1 MRQLSDTELFKLAVG
16 QSEQAAIAGAIR
28 NKLNQNIGDI
38 APEQIEP
45 ELIQLETKSKNSFY
59 PLLPD
64 ALALYKNRG
73 LVRLFNLGQVNGRTP
88 IPVFMPF
95 LAAPA
100 RNRVKESNA
109 EIDAQAAQDRAI
121 FVNMYRIGNWSADES
136 TYDNLIPSTD
146 LYSCLESGA
155 IMYKLLVQ
163 NMSGKVFSSKP
174 VVENLT
180 KVYTNMFAQAM
191 VRAKVPFGDDFNTDA
206 ANFLI
211 AKFFLKYVLQKNN
224 EDVVNSYAMLVT
236 KNRTSLSAITSF
248 EEMSSIDYGSLSS
261 FLKTFG
267 LCFYQEP
274 VFILEF
280 QNSWMKMYGEGTA
293 LAIEY
298 VPYLIHDL
306 FAAYHTSMLGGTIR
320 IQAGR
325 RIEDLKKIGLVKLY
339 AAFISEI
346 K

>member
-16 QSEQAAIAGAIR
+16 QSEQAVIAGAIR

-121 FVNMYRIGNWSADES
+121 FVNMYRVGNWSADES

-155 IMYKLLVQ
+155 IMYKH
-163 NMSGKVFSSKP
+163 KP
-174 VVENLT
+174 L
-180 KVYTNMFAQAM
+180 
-191 VRAKVPFGDDFNTDA
+191 RALHRFPY
-206 ANFLI
+206 I
-211 AKFFLKYVLQKNN
+211 
-224 EDVVNSYAMLVT
+224 SH
-236 KNRTSLSAITSF
+236 SAG
-248 EEMSSIDYGSLSS
+248 YGSIPSLR
-261 FLKTFG
+261 T
-267 LCFYQEP
+267 
-274 VFILEF
+274 
-280 QNSWMKMYGEGTA
+280 
-293 LAIEY
+293 
-298 VPYLIHDL
+298 
-306 FAAYHTSMLGGTIR
+306 
-320 IQAGR
+320 
-325 RIEDLKKIGLVKLY
+325 
-339 AAFISEI
+339 
-346 K
+346 